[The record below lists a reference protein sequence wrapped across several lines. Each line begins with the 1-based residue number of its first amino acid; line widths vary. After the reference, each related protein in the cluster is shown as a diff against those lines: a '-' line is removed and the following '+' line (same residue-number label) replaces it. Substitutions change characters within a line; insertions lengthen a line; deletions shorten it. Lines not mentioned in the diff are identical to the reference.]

1 MKQESK
7 HPAWFYKEQRHIF
20 KINHMFISSE
30 LAESALQSLQKE
42 REVVREK
49 WAEIVLASAEQENTT
64 IKMS

>member
-1 MKQESK
+1 
-7 HPAWFYKEQRHIF
+7 
-20 KINHMFISSE
+20 MFISSE